1 MRSIDAQMTIL
12 LMEIIQMPLEVNF
25 IELIN
30 QRVKLA
36 ALNQKLCKFRNT
48 SMQLEKRVSFRKAIM
63 KNQNSSNEDS

>member
-1 MRSIDAQMTIL
+1 
-12 LMEIIQMPLEVNF
+12 MEF
-25 IELIN
+25 IN

-36 ALNQKLCKFRNT
+36 AFNQKLCKFRNT